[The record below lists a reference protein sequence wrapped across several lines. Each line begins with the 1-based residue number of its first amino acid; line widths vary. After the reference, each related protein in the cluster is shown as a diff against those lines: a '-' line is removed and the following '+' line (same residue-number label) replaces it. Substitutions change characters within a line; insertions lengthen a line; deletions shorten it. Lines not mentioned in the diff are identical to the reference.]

1 MSTRSMISIRYEDGS
16 CKGVCCHWD
25 GYPTYNGAIL
35 LEKRAT
41 KESVEELISGGD
53 MSCLKEDGSAD
64 YYNESDRQPTCYADY
79 EELRKDFAE
88 SGACEYL
95 YVFDVKDGKWYV
107 GDEGPYVFIRE
118 DRGKVLHDLKGRVEK
133 DKYREECYE
142 RKIKWEPPKKEN
154 GMFDMFSA
162 RGSMAKSYD
171 YDLPIGLKLIDEC
184 GCGCSGYSLCTI
196 ISGKKECG
204 RRTTYETFQLMRG
217 KSYKD
222 EPTWRRGGA
231 DSIRPYS
238 EKFGIGYYFDDM
250 HGEPEL
256 VPQEELDRI
265 RKIVDENER
274 IEKEKLEAANREY
287 ERQKAIGT
295 ARWDKALMRHG
306 EAKAVVVAECMIDE
320 SEIQTDYFSEKRGT
334 VVPLMFSR
342 HTKRLFSEFRKAAK
356 IAKIEGIR
364 ELADADKDAEDK
376 DEHSLRKRHYG
387 GWRIVKYDLSGGYV
401 DLLKHAMYSHP
412 EYLLDA

>member
-1 MSTRSMISIRYEDGS
+1 MSTGSMISIRYEDGS
-16 CKGVCCHWD
+16 CKGVRCHWD

-35 LEKRAT
+35 LEKRTT
-41 KESVEELISGGD
+41 KDGVEELISGGD
-53 MSCLKEDGSAD
+53 MSSLKEDGSAD
-64 YYNESDRQPTCYADY
+64 YYNEPNNTPTYY
-79 EELRKDFAE
+79 ETYEDMRKDFKG
-88 SGACEYL
+88 SDCEYL
-95 YVFDVKDGKWYV
+95 YVFDVKENKWYV
-107 GDEGPYVFIRE
+107 ADEGPYRYIE
-118 DRGKVLHDLKGRVEK
+118 ADKGKVLDDLKERVEK

-162 RGSMAKSYD
+162 RGSMASSYD
-171 YDLPIGLKLIDEC
+171 YDLPIGLKLIDEV
-184 GCGCSGYSLCTI
+184 GYGCSSSSLCTI
-196 ISGKKECG
+196 ISGKNDNG
-204 RRTTYETFQLMRG
+204 RRMTYETLQLVQNEKWG
-217 KSYKD
+217 D
-222 EPTWRRGGA
+222 EPTWLRGHA
-231 DSIRPYS
+231 NFIKPYS
-238 EKFGIGYYFDDM
+238 ERFGIGYYFDDM

-256 VPQEELDRI
+256 VPQDELDRI
-265 RKIVDENER
+265 GRIADENARIEMER
-274 IEKEKLEAANREY
+274 IEAANREY
-287 ERQKAIGT
+287 DRQKAIGT
-295 ARWDKALMRHG
+295 ARWDKALMKHKD
-306 EAKAVVVAECMIDE
+306 AKAVVVAECMIDE
-320 SEIQTDYFSEKRGT
+320 SEIQTDYFAEKRGT

-401 DLLKHAMYSHP
+401 DLLKHALYSHP

>member
-1 MSTRSMISIRYEDGS
+1 MSTRSMISIKYEDGT
-16 CKGVCCHWD
+16 CKGVYCHWD
-25 GYPTYNGAIL
+25 GYPTGVGAIL

-53 MSCLKEDGSAD
+53 MSSLKEDGYGD
-64 YYNESDRQPTCYADY
+64 YYNEPDNAPTDYATYD
-79 EELRKDFAE
+79 ELREDFKG
-88 SGACEYL
+88 SDCEYL
-95 YVFDVKDGKWYV
+95 YVFDVKENKWYV
-107 GDEGPYVFIRE
+107 ADEGPYRCIE
-118 DRGKVLHDLKGRVEK
+118 ADKGKVLYDLKERVEK
-133 DKYREECYE
+133 DKYRLDCFN
-142 RKIKWEPPKKEN
+142 RGIKWTPPKKAN

-162 RGSMAKSYD
+162 RGSMAKCYD

-196 ISGKKECG
+196 ISGKNDNG

-217 KSYKD
+217 ESYED
-222 EPTWRRGGA
+222 EPTWRRGSA

-238 EKFGIGYYFDDM
+238 EKFGIGYYFDDT

-265 RKIVDENER
+265 RRLVEENER
-274 IEKEKLEAANREY
+274 IEREKLEAANREY

-295 ARWDKALMRHG
+295 ARWDKAMMKHG
-306 EAKAVVVAECMIDE
+306 DAKAVVVAECMINE
-320 SEIQTDYFSEKRGT
+320 SDIQTDYFAEKRGT
-334 VVPLMFSR
+334 VVPLMFSK
-342 HTKRLFSEFRKAAK
+342 HTKRLFSEFRKAARL
-356 IAKIEGIR
+356 AKIEGIR